1 MRPLPFLARI
11 ERDNLIDDGETAWW
25 VGSRSSSSSGLSSSN
40 PLCNGSGQRTVYAMH
55 RKADHDA
62 LLETLQRVA
71 ANPSDSSLFD
81 AERVRAIDDPIE
93 AVAWCE
99 QRAEMIA
106 NLAAEQRAERTAT
119 MTQTTMPPRRFD

>member
-1 MRPLPFLARI
+1 MGWEQVVVKL
-11 ERDNLIDDGETAWW
+11 
-25 VGSRSSSSSGLSSSN
+25 GLVELEPALRRVWSKA
-40 PLCNGSGQRTVYAMH
+40 VYAMH
-55 RKADHDA
+55 SKADHDA